1 MYTTQKAPLSKTQL
15 GIYVESMSFQ
25 ESTLYNLPF
34 LGVLGADICI
44 ERLKDAIEKACLAHP
59 GLNVRIFMDEN
70 GEIMQQISQDTF
82 QVDVI
87 ELSDDAFAQQK
98 DKLVRP
104 FDLMGGPLYRFELY
118 VTPSGNYFFQD
129 IHHIVCDGTSL
140 GILSRDIRRAYDGE
154 TLEAEDWS
162 ALDIALEEK
171 NVAESEAYIRAGKYY
186 ADLLDG
192 RDCECLPF
200 RDVYEKV
207 PRQSWLTR
215 EFRLDSEVFRTL
227 RKDIG
232 ISTTAFFTS
241 VMGFLTAKYNYRSDS
256 VITTIYTGR
265 KDARTENTVTM
276 LIKTLPFVT
285 DISGNPPIRDLLRKA
300 TEDLTASRE
309 NSLYSFGEIAAEYGV
324 TTDISFGYHG
334 QVTDFQLMDGAE
346 IQVERIYDKQHIEKT
361 ALLMEISDLG
371 GGNYQLHMGYR
382 GDMFSKTFAENLAAA
397 YIHAAREFL
406 AKEFADDVELA
417 DTKAIAQIENFNQ
430 REYPFDKEQTIVD
443 LFRRQAALRPDHDAL
458 VYLDRR
464 YTYRQLD
471 EITDRLAMH
480 LRRCGV
486 GRENI
491 VGVLIPRCEYMMI
504 CSLGILKAGGA
515 YMPLDPSYP
524 PERLNLMMQDSGA
537 QVLITTP
544 ELSGIIRDEQGCLRI
559 MTQEIL
565 DMQDIAKPLP
575 VPKSEDLF
583 VMLYTSG
590 STGVP
595 KGVMLEHRNVAAL
608 CDWTVR
614 HYEIDET
621 TVSAEYASY
630 GFDAHMN
637 DTYPELI
644 SGGTVHIVDESIRLD
659 LVQLQKYF
667 NAQGIT
673 HTTMTTQVGRQFAL
687 MDGTESLRHL
697 TVGGEKLV
705 PFDPPAYRFHNGYGP
720 TEGGMCVTIQV
731 LDRKYEDVPIGPSM
745 DNLKL
750 YVVDQKGKLLP
761 AGAAGELWI
770 AGRQIA
776 RGYRNRPEQTEAAF
790 TRNPFCSQEDY
801 DRVYHTGDVVRY
813 MDDGRLQFIGRRDSQ
828 VKIRGFRIELT
839 EVEEV
844 VRRFP
849 GIQDATVVAF
859 EEPSGG
865 KYIAAYIVSDE
876 EISIDK
882 LNAFILEE
890 KPPYM
895 VPAVTMQI
903 DAIPM
908 TQNQKVNKRALP
920 KPVKVAMET
929 VAPQTDV
936 QKRLFECVSDA
947 VGHQDF
953 GVTTDIYQAGL
964 TSIGSIRL
972 NVLISREFDVAI
984 KTSDLKNNP
993 TIVQLERFVLQSGG
1007 AKTYEIRELY
1017 PLTNAQIGV
1026 FADSAANPGSTVY
1039 NIPTLFELDP
1049 HVDLVRLK
1057 DAVEAAVQVH
1067 PYLKMQ
1073 LTSDSQGEIRQ
1084 KRDDALPASVEI
1096 LEGLNQD
1103 TLVRPFDLYD
1113 RPLYR
1118 LEIHHT
1124 PEKNYFFMDVHHI
1137 VADGT
1142 SLALLLEDIN
1152 LAYAGEK
1159 LQQENYSGY
1168 EAALDYE
1175 EAVQSD
1181 AYAQAEAFYSREFGD
1196 CEGDTGFYPDIY
1208 GQEPGI
1214 GRHRLQDSTV
1224 APETVRT
1231 FCSRHGITENVFF
1244 TGVFGIL
1251 LAKYNYTDQSVF
1263 TTIYHGRNDSR
1274 LANTVAMLVKT
1285 LPVRAKASGDTAA
1298 YFQDLQN
1305 LLMGAMSH
1313 DCYPFAEIS
1322 RTYDIQP
1329 NALFAYQGDN
1339 FLFKEIGGYH
1349 AEMIPLALNA
1359 AKEPVTM
1366 QVFLQDGQFIYDVEY
1381 RSDLFSAAFME
1392 QMVSSYANVVRE
1404 CLEKTDIGLIGAADE
1419 TALRRIE
1426 DFNRTEHPFDTE
1438 KTVIDLFREQAAKNP
1453 EHTALVYL
1461 DHTYTYRQL
1470 DEITD
1475 RLAMH
1480 LRRCGIGRDHVV
1492 GVLIPRCEYM
1502 VICSLGILKAGGAYL
1517 PLDPTYPPERLNLL
1531 MQDSAAGILI
1541 TTPELNSIID
1551 ADNSCLRI
1559 MTHEI
1564 PDMEDTGDL
1573 LPPPKPE
1580 DLFVMLYTSGS
1591 TGLPKGVMLE
1601 HSNLAAFCNWAKRY
1615 YEIDEA
1621 TVSAVYASYGF
1632 DAHMTDTYPALTG
1645 GGCVHIVDE
1654 SIRLDLIQLQKYYNE
1669 QKITHTLITTQVGR
1683 QFAQLE
1689 GTTTLKHLTVGGE
1702 KLVPLDPPPYHFY
1715 NAYGPTECTI
1725 MATIAKVDRKYEDV
1739 PIGPALSNLKLYV
1752 VDKNGNLL
1760 PPGAAGELWIS
1771 GRQVARSY
1779 LNRPEQTEKAFTR
1792 NPFCSDAGYERVY
1805 HTGDVVRFMQD
1816 GVIQFI
1822 GRRDSQVKIRGF
1834 RIELTEVEEVIRRF
1848 PGIKDATVVA
1858 RDAASGGKML
1868 VAYVVSEDTVDIKA
1882 MNAFI
1887 QQEKPPYMVPAV
1899 TMQIDAI
1906 PLNANSKV
1914 DRRKLPEPVFANTDV
1929 ETDTS
1934 RAKTQL
1940 EMEISDVLEAV
1951 LGHRDFGVE
1960 TDFAFAGLT
1969 SISAIRLAAELNKR
1983 FGFSMNVKELQNGA
1997 NILTVENAIVANW
2010 RAASCAQPAE
2020 KEEVPQQS
2028 TYPLTQTQLGIYL
2041 ECMMDAESD
2050 MYNIP
2055 MLLKLDGSL
2064 DAEKLD
2070 RAIHTAVEAHPFLKC
2085 RVEGCSDG
2093 TALMI
2098 PRNDYTWQ
2106 VKHSSCIES
2115 EVEAHYAG
2123 IGNTIT
2129 LNSDALFEFEILRTE
2144 EHLYLRMNFHHIIM
2158 DGSSVNVLLGDIE
2171 RAYLGE
2177 TPEKE
2182 TYTSFDLALDEKKMR
2197 STEAYEKAKAY
2208 YASVFDGISV
2218 RSLPAAD
2225 VTDLPEGDAI
2235 LKFPMQKLKRESV
2248 DAFCAKH
2255 HVTPNALFTAGFG
2268 MLLGKLTGQ
2277 DEAVFASIYNGR
2289 TDPRTFGMLG
2299 MLVKTYPI
2307 YMQLNSKTET
2317 GTFVQIVRD
2326 SISQLTANDLYSF
2339 AEASRAYG
2347 INSDII
2353 FAYQGD
2359 DFTANTF
2366 AGKPAQFLETRL
2378 ESAKSP
2384 LNVDVLWDADRFI
2397 VSMEYRKDLYAPD
2410 SIRWMADGYAQI
2422 MHGLLHAETLGDI
2435 SPAGEEALAYM
2446 EAVNDTAWPVE
2457 FRPACTLMEQSARKY
2472 PDRPAIITMEETLSY
2487 AQLNSQANRLA
2498 NGLIAGGTNPGDIVA
2513 LMLPRS
2519 AKVYI
2524 TRQGILKAGAA
2535 FLPIDPK
2542 YPDDR
2547 IAYMLGDSG
2556 AAALIVDSETFQERN
2571 AFLSGLHC
2579 RVCTVENLLDNP
2591 AETNPDIARAP
2602 DDLCYCIYTSGSTGK
2617 PKGVMLSQKNLVNFV
2632 DANPKN
2638 HEILGYTE
2646 RGHVSLAQAAFTF
2659 DVSVMEEFIP
2669 LANGMTI
2676 CMAGEEE
2683 IHNPMALAELML
2695 KNHVDMMS
2703 CTPSFLSNMIDL
2715 NVMRAPLSRVVSYDF
2730 GAEAF
2735 PPSLYGKIRDI
2746 NPDAYIMN
2754 GYGPTE
2760 ATISCTMDVV
2770 TDPRRITIGR
2780 PNANVKAYVVDE
2792 QMRILP
2798 PRMLG
2803 ELVICGEGVGIG
2815 YIGRDGLTREKFIC
2829 LNGMRAYRTGDLAE
2843 YTHDGLL
2850 LFHGRTDNQVK
2861 LRGLRVELGE
2871 IESVINAYPGVI
2883 TSIVQVCG
2891 EGTHQFLAA
2900 WFTASCEINSS
2911 DLQKEISKSL
2921 THYMVPSVLM
2931 QIPAM
2936 PLTANGKIDKTKLPQ
2951 PEYTQADRPY
2961 TPPAN
2966 TVEQDLC
2973 ALFAD
2978 ILHLERVGAEDHFFE
2993 LGGTSLS
3000 ASRIAMFA
3008 IEKGY
3013 NVVYADIFKHPTPR
3027 GLASLVLGCQT
3038 DIPQNKAE
3046 ILDYDYS
3053 ILDPVLSENVTRNL
3067 NDIRPGHLGNVLITG
3082 TTGFLAIHVLWR
3094 YLESC
3099 SGTAYCLLR
3108 RGKMSSVEKRLQAM
3122 LVYYFSD
3129 DFEEHF
3135 ASGRIRCIE
3144 GDITNPASLQQ
3155 LETLDIHTVINCAA
3169 LVKHFD
3175 AGDALERV
3183 NVQGVK
3189 NLIDCCMDK
3198 KRRLIQIST
3207 VSIAGE
3213 SINGTPETSKLLH
3226 ENELFFGQLLE
3237 NDYVRSKFSSERA
3250 VLDAV
3255 SRGLDAKIM
3264 RVGNL
3269 MARHIDGE
3277 FQINFRS
3284 SGFMR
3289 QLRGYKMLEAFPM
3302 SMMFTPVEFSEIGM
3316 TAEAILRLGGTDSKF
3331 TVFHPC
3337 NNHLVTMADV
3347 IYLMQKHGFNI
3358 EVVSDEQFQEKLNAA
3373 VEDPT
3378 RSESVGGLIA
3388 YMNNDTTV
3396 VRCMLDASI
3405 RFTTE
3410 ALFRLG
3416 FKWPIT
3422 SPEYLNSMIAALDG
3436 LGMF

>member
-1 MYTTQKAPLSKTQL
+1 MYNGSKAPLSKTQM
-15 GIYVESMSFQ
+15 GIYVESISFP
-25 ESTLYNLPF
+25 ESTLYNIPF
-34 LGVLGADICI
+34 LGTLGKDICV
-44 ERLKDAIEKACLAHP
+44 ERLKKAIEKACQAHA

-70 GEIMQQISQDTF
+70 GEIMQQVSGDGF
-82 QVDVI
+82 NVDVI
-87 ELSDDAFAQQK
+87 EMSDDAFAQQK

-118 VTPSGNYFFQD
+118 ITPSGNYFFQD
-129 IHHIVCDGTSL
+129 IHHIVFDGTSI
-140 GILSRDIRRAYDGE
+140 GILARDVRRAYDGE
-154 TLEAEDWS
+154 EPEAECWS
-162 ALDIALEEK
+162 GMDVALEEMRAMESDAYLR
-171 NVAESEAYIRAGKYY
+171 AEKYY
-186 ADLLDG
+186 AGLLEG
-192 RDCECLPF
+192 RDCECLPV
-200 RDVYEKV
+200 RDAYEKY
-207 PRQSWLTR
+207 PRQGWLSR
-215 EFRLDSEVFRTL
+215 EFQLDSEAFRAF
-227 RKDIG
+227 RRDAG

-256 VITTIYTGR
+256 VIATIYNGR
-265 KDARTENTVTM
+265 KDARTENTIGM
-276 LIKTLPFVT
+276 LVKTLPFVT
-285 DISGNPPIRDLLRKA
+285 DISSNPAIHDLLRKA
-300 TEDLTASRE
+300 TEDLAASRE
-309 NSLYSFGEIAAEYGV
+309 NDLYSFGEIAAEYGV

-334 QVTDFQLMDGAE
+334 RILDYQLMDGADM
-346 IQVERIYDKQHIEKT
+346 QVERIYDEQHIEKT

-371 GGNYQLHMGYR
+371 SGKYRLHMGYR
-382 GDMFSKTFAENLAAA
+382 ADMFSKGFAENLAGA
-397 YIHAAREFL
+397 YIHIAREFL
-406 AKEFADDVELA
+406 EKEFADDVELA
-417 DTKAIAQIENFNQ
+417 DAEAVAQIDAFNR
-430 REYPFDKEQTIVD
+430 REYPFEKEKTIVD
-443 LFRRQAALRPDHDAL
+443 LFRRQAELRPEKDAL

-464 YTYRQLD
+464 YTYRQLN
-471 EITDRLAMH
+471 ELSDRLAMH

-486 GRENI
+486 EREKV
-491 VGVLIPRCEYMMI
+491 VGVLIPRCEYMII

-544 ELSGIIRDEQGCLRI
+544 ELSGIIRDEHGCRRI
-559 MTQEIL
+559 MTNEIP
-565 DMQDIAKPLP
+565 DMQDIGEALP
-575 VPKSEDLF
+575 EPKSEDLF

-595 KGVMLEHRNVAAL
+595 KGVMLEHGNIAAL
-608 CDWTVR
+608 CDWAV
-614 HYEIDET
+614 HYFEIDEAAI
-621 TVSAEYASY
+621 SAEYASY
-630 GFDAHMN
+630 GFDAHLN

-644 SGGTVHIVDESIRLD
+644 CGGTVHIVDESIRLD

-687 MDGTESLRHL
+687 MDGTESLRHM

-705 PFDPPAYRFHNGYGP
+705 PFDPPAYHFHNGYGP
-720 TEGGMCVTIQV
+720 TEGSMCVTIQM
-731 LDRKYEDVPIGPSM
+731 LDRKYEDVPIGPGM

-770 AGRQIA
+770 AGRQVA

-790 TRNPFCSQEDY
+790 TRNPFCTQEDY
-801 DRVYHTGDVVRY
+801 ARVYHTGDVVRY
-813 MDDGRLQFIGRRDSQ
+813 MEDGRLQFIGRRDSQ

-844 VRRFP
+844 IRRFP
-849 GIQDATVVAF
+849 GIKDATVVAF

-865 KYIAAYIVSDE
+865 KYIAAYIVSDA
-876 EISIDK
+876 EIYIDS
-882 LNAFILEE
+882 LNQFILEE

-920 KPVKVAMET
+920 KPVKVALET
-929 VAPQTDV
+929 VTPQTDV

-947 VGHQDF
+947 VGHKDF

-972 NVLISREFDVAI
+972 NVLISRAFDIVI

-993 TIVQLERFVLQSGG
+993 TIVQLEQFVLQSGS
-1007 AKTYEIRELY
+1007 AKTHEIREFY
-1017 PLTNAQIGV
+1017 PLTNAQTGV

-1039 NIPTLFELDP
+1039 NIPTLFELDDR
-1049 HVDLVRLK
+1049 VDIFRLK

-1073 LTSDSQGEIRQ
+1073 LTTDSQGEVYQR
-1084 KRDDALPASVEI
+1084 RNDALPAEVLI
-1096 LEGLNQD
+1096 LDGLNQD
-1103 TLVRPFDLYD
+1103 TLVRPFALYD
-1113 RPLYR
+1113 QPLYR
-1118 LEIHHT
+1118 FEIHRT
-1124 PEKNYFFMDVHHI
+1124 PEKNYLFMDVHHI

-1142 SLALLLEDIN
+1142 SLAVLLGDIN
-1152 LAYAGEK
+1152 RAYAGET
-1159 LQQENYSGY
+1159 LQQETYSGY

-1175 EAVQSD
+1175 EKLHGD
-1181 AYAQAEAFYSREFGD
+1181 AYTRAEEFYSREFGD
-1196 CEGDTGFYPDIY
+1196 CEGDTGFYPDVY

-1214 GRHRLQDSTV
+1214 GRHRLKDSNLT
-1224 APETVRT
+1224 PENVRT
-1231 FCSRHGITENVFF
+1231 YCSQHGITENVFF
-1244 TGVFGIL
+1244 TGVFGIM
-1251 LAKYNYTDQSVF
+1251 LAKYNYTDKAVF

-1285 LPVRAKASGDTAA
+1285 LPVRAKASGDTAE
-1298 YFQDLQN
+1298 YFLDLQN
-1305 LLMGAMSH
+1305 LLMGAMNH
-1313 DCYPFAEIS
+1313 DCYPFAQIS

-1329 NALFAYQGDN
+1329 TALFAYQGDN
-1339 FLFKEIGGYH
+1339 FLFEEIGGHH
-1349 AEMIPLALNA
+1349 AEMIPLALSA

-1366 QVFLQDGQFIYDVEY
+1366 QVFLQAGTFVYDVEY
-1381 RSDLFSAAFME
+1381 RSDLFSAAFIG
-1392 QMVSSYANVVRE
+1392 QMVSAYANVVRE
-1404 CLEKTDIGLIGAADE
+1404 CLEKTDIGLIGLADE
-1419 TALRRIE
+1419 AAIRRIAS
-1426 DFNRTEHPFDTE
+1426 FNRTEHPFDTK

-1453 EHTALVYL
+1453 DHTALVYL
-1461 DHTYTYRQL
+1461 DHTYTYKQL

-1480 LRRCGIGRDHVV
+1480 LRRCGIVREKVV

-1517 PLDPTYPPERLNLL
+1517 PLDPSYPPERLNLL
-1531 MQDSAAGILI
+1531 MQDSAARVLL
-1541 TTPELNSIID
+1541 TTPELSSIID
-1551 ADNSCLRI
+1551 RESSCLRI
-1559 MTHEI
+1559 MTDEI
-1564 PDMEDTGDL
+1564 PDMADTGDL
-1573 LPPPKPE
+1573 LTPPRPE

-1591 TGLPKGVMLE
+1591 TGLPKGVMLD
-1601 HSNLAAFCNWAKRY
+1601 HGNLAAFCDWARRY
-1615 YEIDEA
+1615 YDIDEA

-1632 DAHMTDTYPALTG
+1632 DAHMTDTYPPLTG
-1645 GGCVHIVDE
+1645 GGCVHIIDE

-1669 QKITHTLITTQVGR
+1669 QGITHSLITTQVGR

-1689 GTTTLKHLTVGGE
+1689 GTSTLKHLTVGGE
-1702 KLVPLDPPPYHFY
+1702 KLVPLDPPAYNFY

-1752 VDKNGNLL
+1752 VDKNGKLL
-1760 PPGAAGELWIS
+1760 PPGASGELWIS

-1779 LNRPEQTEKAFTR
+1779 LNRPEQTEKAFTP
-1792 NPFCSDAGYERVY
+1792 NPFCNEEGYERVY

-1914 DRRKLPEPVFANTDV
+1914 DRRKLPEPVFAEAGGEPGN
-1929 ETDTS
+1929 S
-1934 RAKTQL
+1934 RAQTQL
-1940 EMEISDVLEAV
+1940 EMEISDVLETV

-1960 TDFAFAGLT
+1960 TDFAYAGLT

-1983 FGFSMNVKELQNGA
+1983 FGFSPNVKSLQNGA
-1997 NILTVENAIVANW
+1997 NILSVENAMVANW
-2010 RAASCAQPAE
+2010 RAASCAQP
-2020 KEEVPQQS
+2020 EEVEIVQRS
-2028 TYPLTQTQLGIYL
+2028 SYPLTQTQLGIYL

-2055 MLLKLDGSL
+2055 MLLKLDPSI

-2070 RAIHTAVEAHPFLKC
+2070 KAIHAAVDAHPFLMC
-2085 RVEGCSDG
+2085 RIEGSSDG
-2093 TALMI
+2093 SAVMI
-2098 PRNDYTWQ
+2098 PRNDYSWK
-2106 VKHSSCIES
+2106 VARSSCNES
-2115 EVEAHYAG
+2115 EVETQYAG
-2123 IGNTIT
+2123 IVNTIT
-2129 LNSDALFEFEILRTE
+2129 LNSDALFEFELLRTE

-2171 RAYLGE
+2171 RAYQGE
-2177 TPEKE
+2177 KLKEE
-2182 TYTSFDLALDEKKMR
+2182 TYTSFDLALDEQTKR
-2197 STEAYEKAKAY
+2197 SGEAYEKAKTY
-2208 YASVFDGISV
+2208 YASVFDGVSV
-2218 RSLPAAD
+2218 RSLPVTD
-2225 VTDLPEGDAI
+2225 VTDLPAGDAV
-2235 LKFPMQKLKRESV
+2235 LKYPMPELKHEAV
-2248 DAFCAKH
+2248 ETFCSKYNI
-2255 HVTPNALFTAGFG
+2255 TPNALFTAGFG

-2307 YMQLNSKTET
+2307 YMQLNRKTET
-2317 GTFVQIVRD
+2317 GSFVQTVRD
-2326 SISQLTANDLYSF
+2326 SINHLTANDLYSF

-2347 INSDII
+2347 ITSDIL

-2359 DFTANTF
+2359 EFAANTF
-2366 AGKPAQFLETRL
+2366 AGKPARFLETKL

-2384 LNVDVLWDADRFI
+2384 LNVDVLRDTKGFTVTI
-2397 VSMEYRKDLYAPD
+2397 EYRRDMYASD
-2410 SIRWMADGYAQI
+2410 SIRWMADSYAQI
-2422 MHGLLHAETLGDI
+2422 VRGLLSAETLGDI
-2435 SPAGEEALAYM
+2435 CPASQTALAYM
-2446 EAVNDTAWPVE
+2446 EEINDTVWPVE
-2457 FRPACTLMEQSARKY
+2457 YRPACTLLECSAQKY
-2472 PDRPAIITMEETLSY
+2472 PDRPAIITAEETLSY
-2487 AQLNSQANRLA
+2487 ARLNSQANRLA
-2498 NGLIAGGTNPGDIVA
+2498 NGLIADGTTPGDIVA

-2524 TRQGILKAGAA
+2524 PRQGILKAGAA

-2547 IAYMLGDSG
+2547 IAYMLEDSG
-2556 AAALIVDSETFQERN
+2556 AAALIVDDDTLQERH
-2571 AFLSGLHC
+2571 AFLSGLNC
-2579 RVCTVENLLDNP
+2579 RVYSVDELLANTNENNP
-2591 AETNPDIARAP
+2591 GIERKP

-2646 RGHVSLAQAAFTF
+2646 KGRVSLAQAAFTF

-2683 IHNPMALAELML
+2683 IHNPMSLAELML

-2715 NVMRAPLSRVVSYDF
+2715 NVMCAPLSNVASYDF

-2735 PPSLYGKIRDI
+2735 PPSLYGKIRAI

-2760 ATISCTMDVV
+2760 ATISCTMDAVA
-2770 TDPRRITIGR
+2770 DPRRITIGR

-2792 QMRILP
+2792 RMRILP
-2798 PRMLG
+2798 PRMRG
-2803 ELVICGEGVGIG
+2803 ELVICGDGVGIG
-2815 YIGRDGLTREKFIC
+2815 YIGRDDLTREKFIT

-2871 IESVINAYPGVI
+2871 IESTINAYPGVI

-2900 WFTASCEINSS
+2900 WFTASCEIIPSK
-2911 DLQKEISKSL
+2911 LQAEISKTL

-2951 PEYTQADRPY
+2951 PEYTQDNRPY

-2966 TVEQDLC
+2966 AVEQDLC

-2978 ILHLERVGAEDHFFE
+2978 ILQLERVGAEDHFFE

-3013 NVVYADIFKHPTPR
+3013 NIVYADIFKHPTPR
-3027 GLASLVLGCQT
+3027 ALAALVLGKQA
-3038 DIPQNKAE
+3038 DVPQNKAD

-3053 ILDPVLSENVTRNL
+3053 KLDPVLADNIPQNLSEIQLGN
-3067 NDIRPGHLGNVLITG
+3067 IGNVLITG
-3082 TTGFLAIHVLWR
+3082 ATGFLAIHVLWR

-3099 SGTAYCLLR
+3099 DGIAYCLMR
-3108 RGKMSSVEKRLQAM
+3108 RGKMSSVEKRLRAM

-3129 DFEEHF
+3129 DFEQYFE
-3135 ASGRIRCIE
+3135 SGRIRCLE
-3144 GDITNPASLQQ
+3144 GDITDPDSLRQ
-3155 LETLDIHTVINCAA
+3155 LDALDIRTVINCAA

-3175 AGDALERV
+3175 AGDALDRV
-3183 NVQGVK
+3183 NVKGVE
-3189 NLIDCCMDK
+3189 NLIDCCIGR

-3213 SINGTPETSKLLH
+3213 SINGMPDISKQLH
-3226 ENELFFGQLLE
+3226 ENELFFGQLLA
-3237 NDYVRSKFSSERA
+3237 NDYVCSKFKAERA

-3269 MARHIDGE
+3269 MARHTDGE

-3302 SMMFTPVEFSEIGM
+3302 SMMYAPVEFSEIGM
-3316 TAEAILRLGGTDSKF
+3316 TAEAILRLAGTDSKF
-3331 TVFHPC
+3331 TVFQPC

-3347 IYLMQKHGFNI
+3347 IYIMQQHGFRI
-3358 EVVSDEQFQEKLNAA
+3358 EVVSDAHFQQKLNAA
-3373 VEDPT
+3373 AEDPALSDT
-3378 RSESVGGLIA
+3378 VGGLIA
-3388 YMNNDTTV
+3388 YMNNDNSV
-3396 VRCMLDASI
+3396 ARCMLDASI

-3422 SPEYLNSMIAALDG
+3422 SPDYLSNMIAALDG